1 MVLGGNKKKGAGEMV
16 QQLRTLGDFA
26 EALGLN
32 PSTHIASHNT
42 ITPVL
47 GYLMPSLWPPWIC
60 HESDAQTYMQK
71 KRTHNIKMR

>member
-1 MVLGGNKKKGAGEMV
+1 MV
-16 QQLRTLGDFA
+16 QQLGTLGDFA

-47 GYLMPSLWPPWIC
+47 GYLMPS
-60 HESDAQTYMQK
+60 SDHHGYVMKVMHKHTCK
-71 KRTHNIKMR
+71 KSTHNIKMK